1 MKNIILAFSILFFLS
16 ACKKDAKVCSTFTEL
31 TSRDNLVDI
40 STLKNT
46 PEIYDTLAKYQLQVR
61 QIVNDNILF
70 GFKSYV
76 FYKGLMAFNEDYY
89 LYKNKSGNSFVIIGR
104 PTLDSINF
112 SLSPTILSKA
122 AIDIA
127 VKNMDYSK
135 TCISYRLGIL
145 NVNGGIS
152 NAPINRKLVWKIQ
165 GDSGWPFVILDA
177 NTGQV
182 YSKDDGIRI

>member
-1 MKNIILAFSILFFLS
+1 MKNIIFLFISLISLS
-16 ACKKDAKVCSTFTEL
+16 ACKKDVKVCRTFTEL
-31 TSRDNLVDI
+31 TSRDHLVDI
-40 STLKNT
+40 SSLKNT

-61 QIVNDNILF
+61 QIVNDNYLF

-104 PTLDSINF
+104 PTLDSINI
-112 SLSPTILSKA
+112 SLTPTISFKA

-127 VKNMDYSK
+127 EKSMDFTK

-145 NVNGGIS
+145 NTNGSIS
-152 NAPINRKLVWKIQ
+152 NAPVNHKLVWKIQ
-165 GDSGWPFVILDA
+165 GDNGWPYVILDA

>member
-1 MKNIILAFSILFFLS
+1 MKI
-16 ACKKDAKVCSTFTEL
+16 CETYTGL
-31 TSRDNLVDI
+31 TGRDHLVDI
-40 STLKNT
+40 SSLKNT
-46 PEIYDTLAKYQLQVR
+46 PEIYDTLSKYQLQVR
-61 QIVNDNILF
+61 KVVNDNYLF

-112 SLSPTILSKA
+112 SLSPAIEFKS

-127 VKNMDYSK
+127 QNNLDFSK

-145 NVNGGIS
+145 NINGGIS
-152 NAPINRKLVWKIQ
+152 NAPIDRKLVWKIQ
-165 GDSGWPFVILDA
+165 GDNGWPYVILDA

>member
-1 MKNIILAFSILFFLS
+1 MRNIFFLFTILIFLS
-16 ACKKDAKVCSTFTEL
+16 TCKKDMKVCSTFTEL
-31 TSRDNLVDI
+31 TGRNHLVDI
-40 STLKNT
+40 SIIKDT

-61 QIVNDNILF
+61 LIVNRDNLF

-76 FYKGLMAFNEDYY
+76 FYKGLRVFNEDYY

-112 SLSPTILSKA
+112 SLTPTILSKI

-127 VKNMDYSK
+127 IKNIDFSK

-145 NVNGGIS
+145 NINGGIS
-152 NAPINRKLVWKIQ
+152 NASINRKLVWKIQ
-165 GDSGWPFVILDA
+165 GDGGWPYVILDA

-182 YSKDDGIRI
+182 YSKDDGII